1 MRSIWS
7 GAISFGLVNIPIRL
21 YSATGSEDL
30 DFDMLDKKNLSPIR
44 YARISLADGKEVEY
58 KDIVKGYEYEKGSY
72 IVLTDKDFEKASP
85 EKTKTID
92 ITDFVK
98 EEEIDSVYFEKSYY
112 LEPDK
117 GAAKAYILLR
127 EALLQSNKVGI
138 AEYMIRNRVRLGAL
152 KVSGNLII
160 LNQLRYHS
168 EIRDASALKVPD
180 QNVSDKEIDMAVKL
194 IAQLTKKFKPENYK
208 DNYIEELKKIIEA
221 KAQGKEIRVSAHA
234 EQPTKVKDLMSV
246 LKESLKQAPAHGNG
260 RKKVA

>member
-1 MRSIWS
+1 MRSIWT
-7 GAISFGLVNIPIRL
+7 GAISFGLVNIPVRL
-21 YSATGSEDL
+21 YSAIGSEDL

-92 ITDFVK
+92 IMDFVK
-98 EEEIDSVYFEKSYY
+98 EDEIDSIYFEKPYY

-117 GAAKAYILLR
+117 GAAKAYTLLR
-127 EALLQSNKVGI
+127 EALTQSNKVGI

-152 KVSGNLII
+152 KVSGNLIL

-168 EIRDASALKVPD
+168 EIRDASALKIPD
-180 QNVSDKEIDMAVKL
+180 QKISDKEIDMAMKL
-194 IAQLTKKFKPENYK
+194 IAQLTKKFKPGQYK
-208 DNYIEELKKIIEA
+208 DTYIEELKKIIEA
-221 KAQGKEIRVSAHA
+221 KAEGKEITVSTHM
-234 EQPTKVKDLMSV
+234 EEPTKVKDLMSV
-246 LKESLKQAPAHGNG
+246 LKESLKQTHGNG